1 MANSINKLTVQEA
14 TNAALRR
21 VIKVQP
27 TITLDDNAD
36 NDVAFDWTEIP
47 NASPGNG
54 VAVMLNSIF
63 ILNGNDVADVMELV
77 FCRGGDSSGTA
88 PTAAQGLV
96 DGAGTGSAA
105 VDITAAEAQ
114 AIEICGHVNIVS
126 GDYVEGDLLTAR
138 MGKKTDIGLIMSP
151 GSNSTSLYVGG
162 IWRYDPADNSSLGTN
177 LVDIY
182 FGFED

>member
-96 DGAGTGSAA
+96 YGA
-105 VDITAAEAQ
+105 
-114 AIEICGHVNIVS
+114 
-126 GDYVEGDLLTAR
+126 
-138 MGKKTDIGLIMSP
+138 
-151 GSNSTSLYVGG
+151 
-162 IWRYDPADNSSLGTN
+162 
-177 LVDIY
+177 
-182 FGFED
+182 